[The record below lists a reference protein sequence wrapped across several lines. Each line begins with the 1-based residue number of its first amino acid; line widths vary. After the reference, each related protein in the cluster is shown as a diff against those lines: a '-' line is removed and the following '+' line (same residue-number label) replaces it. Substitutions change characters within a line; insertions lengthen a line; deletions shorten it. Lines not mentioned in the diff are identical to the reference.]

1 MDKTNNIDGFW
12 DEYLL
17 TLPQSQQ
24 NQKYTEASSW
34 GNSPE
39 LADRIAELIA
49 SGVKTTTSSLLWSQQ
64 KEKWRL
70 EEPGDKS
77 IVLDSHKNPVCIVE
91 IEQVYIKPFDEVDE
105 EFVYNYGEGDRTMN
119 FWNKNMWEYYEDECK
134 ELGKKAQKNMPMICQ
149 VFRVVYKGDRTNGT

>member
-1 MDKTNNIDGFW
+1 MKKANNIKSFW
-12 DEYLL
+12 REYLL
-17 TLPQSQQ
+17 TLPHSQR
-24 NQKYTEASSW
+24 NQQYTEASSW

-39 LADRIAELIA
+39 LADRIAELIV

-64 KEKWRL
+64 KHKWRL

-77 IVLDSHKNPVCIVE
+77 IVLDSHKNPVCVVQ

-119 FWNKNMWEYYEDECK
+119 FWNKNMWEYYKEECM
-134 ELGKKAQKNMPMICQ
+134 ELGKKARKDMPMICQ
-149 VFRVVYKGDRTNGT
+149 VFRVVYTGNRTSST